1 MGVKSR
7 EAELVGTQ
15 GVEGGFRRRLGGCC
29 KSWGLS
35 RNLKDGQDLGSN
47 RGLSWGGCKA
57 GRTVG
62 GAECTLTAQWLR
74 GQSRGGR
81 GSGRRDAGAEAQDQS
96 DRGPAT
102 VQEESPQPVTFTCWA
117 GSGAPKAR
125 RPGFGQRREH
135 RVRGWGASSGHVD
148 VVIPAS
154 GRDPAGSSPEL
165 RCMAD
170 VKTVAPSAFA

>member
-1 MGVKSR
+1 M
-7 EAELVGTQ
+7 
-15 GVEGGFRRRLGGCC
+15 
-29 KSWGLS
+29 
-35 RNLKDGQDLGSN
+35 
-47 RGLSWGGCKA
+47 
-57 GRTVG
+57 G

-81 GSGRRDAGAEAQDQS
+81 GSGRRDAGAEAQDRS

-102 VQEESPQPVTFTCWA
+102 VQEESPQPVTFTCWV